1 MKKGYL
7 YIILSTIL
15 FSTMEIALKISS
27 SSFNPIQMTFLRFL
41 IGSLVLIT
49 PAVSALKKR
58 GIRLHIKDL
67 GYFAL
72 TGFICVVVS
81 MVFYQLAIL
90 NAPAS
95 FVAVLF
101 SCNPVFVVLL
111 AFFFLNEQIN
121 KSTVISLT
129 ISFTGIMFI
138 MNPFKMSASVQ
149 GIVLTLLA
157 AITFAIYSVAS
168 RGRSKQFGGLVLTCF
183 SFIFGSAEML
193 VLILITKISPVA
205 SFLQSAGL
213 STFSNIPIFGG
224 ITLQNIAPLIYIGV
238 FVTGLGYAFYL
249 LAIEVTNAST
259 ASFVFFIK
267 PALAPILALIIL
279 KEKISVPMIIGI
291 VCLLAGS
298 SFSIL
303 PGVIGKPS
311 LNCAADEK
319 DEQA

>member
-1 MKKGYL
+1 
-7 YIILSTIL
+7 
-15 FSTMEIALKISS
+15 MEIALKISS
-27 SSFNPIQMTFLRFL
+27 SSFNPIQLTFLRFL
-41 IGSLVLIT
+41 IGSLVLLT
-49 PAVSALKKR
+49 PAVKALKKR
-58 GIRLHIKDL
+58 GIKLHVKDL

-95 FVAVLF
+95 VVAVLF
-101 SCNPVFVVLL
+101 SCNPVFVILL

-138 MNPFKMSASVQ
+138 MNPFKMSASFQ
-149 GIVLTLLA
+149 GIILTLIA
-157 AITFAIYSVAS
+157 AVTFAIYSVAS
-168 RGRSKQFGGLVLTCF
+168 RRRSQQFGGLVLTCF

-193 VLILITKISPVA
+193 VLILITKIGTVA
-205 SFLQSAGL
+205 SLLRNTGL
-213 STFSNIPIFGG
+213 TTFSNIPIFSG
-224 ITLQNIAPLIYIGV
+224 ITLQNILPLIYIGV

-279 KEKISVPMIIGI
+279 KETISIPMIIGI
-291 VCLLAGS
+291 VLLLAGS

-303 PGVIGKPS
+303 PGIIEKPS
-311 LNCAADEK
+311 LTYAAADENK
-319 DEQA
+319 KKA